1 MMLKWMSIPVLFLVI
16 SSTFVI
22 ALENEN
28 EIKLSN
34 NEAIVSN
41 TTLSS
46 SVNATSADVTSTTAL
61 PTIATTK
68 STCKFAYHEL
78 LFTA

>member
-1 MMLKWMSIPVLFLVI
+1 MVMSVPLLFLVI

-28 EIKLSN
+28 EIKLSD

-46 SVNATSADVTSTTAL
+46 SVINSTDGNVTSTTAL
-61 PTIATTK
+61 PTLATIKT
-68 STCKFAYHEL
+68 TCKLITSY
-78 LFTA
+78 